1 MQYIDIILQFQIYK
15 KIKLFE
21 KCTKADIKKPS
32 LHRGFNDRKSFIF
45 KKSLIFCKI
54 I

>member
-32 LHRGFNDRKSFIF
+32 LKRLNEDNTDKHG
-45 KKSLIFCKI
+45 
-54 I
+54 